1 MSWDV
6 PILLAIKPR
15 VDISRKKFKIRT
27 ILNKKKKFQY
37 THLNI
42 SLTLLNITIT
52 IRFIQAADMDIKSLV
67 LETVQKDS
75 NVSHFEVTWYITKV
89 TETR

>member
-15 VDISRKKFKIRT
+15 VDISRKKIQDQNN
-27 ILNKKKKFQY
+27 ILNKKKFN
-37 THLNI
+37 TSHLNI